1 MRGVLLWLR
10 HHHVPQCVVVAVI
23 GTLVCG
29 FLTSSDA
36 FITDVAPLWCAT
48 LATIPMLFVVIGE
61 DDMDRTSSRSLAA
74 RRGVLVAV
82 GAAVIICLAVI
93 CYPDGGEFGM
103 ETMLRDSLALAG
115 LGAASTVLLPVTAI
129 WVVPLLVAL
138 SLIHI

>member
-36 FITDVAPLWCAT
+36 FIADVAPLWCAA

-61 DDMDRTSSRSLAA
+61 DDMDRTSSRSLSA

-82 GAAVIICLAVI
+82 GGCGHHL
-93 CYPDGGEFGM
+93 PGRG
-103 ETMLRDSLALAG
+103 
-115 LGAASTVLLPVTAI
+115 LLPRWGRIRHGDHA
-129 WVVPLLVAL
+129 A
-138 SLIHI
+138 